1 MTVNIL
7 LWIKN
12 KKKTTKKTH
21 NQEWAAWV
29 EKLIP
34 DSFLFKIHMI
44 KSTQKV
50 VTDICVFWFNHN
62 FFPYCCVVFSH
73 NIAFFVVFSWKKKE
87 KTVYK
92 RMNINMANLTM
103 GIAYEETF
111 PFTVCKRTK
120 VAGKQDT
127 SLYPYFQQQ
136 CPICVNRHR
145 VFGIWNPQVTMA
157 M

>member
-1 MTVNIL
+1 
-7 LWIKN
+7 
-12 KKKTTKKTH
+12 
-21 NQEWAAWV
+21 
-29 EKLIP
+29 
-34 DSFLFKIHMI
+34 MI
-44 KSTQKV
+44 KSTQKF
-50 VTDICVFWFNHN
+50 VTDICVFWLNRN

-73 NIAFFVVFSWKKKE
+73 NISFFLWCFLEKKKKKE

-136 CPICVNRHR
+136 CPICVNRHG
-145 VFGIWNPQVTMA
+145 VFGI
-157 M
+157 